1 MRATTAGAVTTSLAS
16 AGKVSERNNQ
26 MMPGL
31 SVDAKVMRDRS
42 VEDNYNI
49 TAGIGSI

>member
-1 MRATTAGAVTTSLAS
+1 
-16 AGKVSERNNQ
+16 

-31 SVDAKVMRDRS
+31 SVDAKIMRERS

-49 TAGIGSI
+49 TAGIGSIQKVASKGSTVNNGKG